1 MKRPSILA
9 LLILTL
15 SIVLMIG
22 CDNGSVS
29 GPAAEKSSGLVKVCL
44 TVDGDSGMA
53 QKSISVSSDI
63 NWASLTFQYN
73 AVPQWSGT
81 NIQGATSWTALPAV
95 YSDNMSLGYFTP
107 GQWVF
112 GIRLL
117 NGGTVIY
124 EGFSDVTSISNT
136 SVSVAVTVHKL
147 IRDVNAGAVRI
158 SVTAPTMQ
166 GENLSVSFGG
176 DASGGP
182 YTANKSSLNG
192 ITTFEYTVP
201 DLGAGSY
208 SFTLSHPASGSGAAV
223 TIDLREG
230 EMAVISGHLDN
241 GIWQVGY
248 ITVNIHSISLNKNEY
263 GSVYKN
269 TDYAAV
275 NDKVS
280 FTAEPFSGSI
290 VQSLN
295 ISYVENEITK
305 YVDYTTNGNLYSF
318 YMPDF
323 DVTINV
329 VFKATDSDVQPA
341 FFKSIVKGIYDTSDA
356 LSFGRSD
363 TPPEVDYF
371 AVKDVRIWFDTSA
384 KKICWYSPNGNI
396 VKFKSGSLA
405 GLFKDFETLTSINLK
420 GLDTSEITDMSS
432 LFENCYDLKSV
443 DFNGVNTRN
452 VRNMSKMFYHAGLHY
467 FPDYDTGV
475 GREDQTHNHRDNS
488 ENIVISNM
496 NFTTNKVENMSYMFS
511 VCAVVDL
518 STTNMSSWNVEKVED
533 FSYMFAGESVSKPS
547 YKYWYNKISGFSISS
562 WNTISSTTFKNMFAL
577 CNRFTEINISG
588 WKFDNVVYV
597 DRMFERCE
605 CLGRVAT
612 QGHAEDNIKVV
623 FPSVTKLTK
632 LEDMLYW
639 FGKDVE
645 FRRENMKAIV
655 ESWDF
660 TGNPNADTLF
670 ANNANNDTSP
680 ETIPSNRIFASENCS
695 NTSANYRQNFKT
707 QTSATTLD
715 GRTLYFGGNGIR
727 GQRIRSIE

>member
-1 MKRPSILA
+1 MNRKNFIATIL
-9 LLILTL
+9 LLFLIFSLI
-15 SIVLMIG
+15 S
-22 CDNGSVS
+22 CDNGSAS
-29 GPAAEKSSGLVKVCL
+29 NAGPNNLVKVSL
-44 TVDGDSGMA
+44 FVGNEVS
-53 QKSISVSSDI
+53 QRSVSVTS
-63 NWASLTFQYN
+63 NMEWENFTFQYN
-73 AVPQWSGT
+73 AVPQWNGT
-81 NIQGATSWTALPAV
+81 NIQGATDWTNLN
-95 YSDNMSLGYFTP
+95 YSDGVSLGYFTP
-107 GQWVF
+107 GQWIF
-112 GIRLL
+112 GVRIF
-117 NGGTVIY
+117 NGETPIY
-124 EGFSDVTSISNT
+124 EGFSPKMNISTSSVEVTVMMRKIITEATIGSISIN
-136 SVSVAVTVHKL
+136 VTVPTIDGDYL
-147 IRDVNAGAVRI
+147 NI
-158 SVTAPTMQ
+158 SC
-166 GENLSVSFGG
+166 N
-176 DASGGP
+176 
-182 YTANKSSLNG
+182 
-192 ITTFEYTVP
+192 
-201 DLGAGSY
+201 
-208 SFTLSHPASGSGAAV
+208 SGAAQAANV
-223 TIDLREG
+223 ERENGISTFTYSINNLVAGNYTITLVHPSANSGAVLAIDLREG

-263 GSVYKN
+263 GNVYKN

-280 FTAEPFSGSI
+280 FTVEPFSGSI
-290 VQSLN
+290 IQSLN

-371 AVKDVRIWFDTSA
+371 AVKDVRIWFDTST

-396 VKFKSGSLA
+396 IKFKSGSLA
-405 GLFKDFETLTSINLK
+405 GLFKDFETLTSISLK
-420 GLDTSEITDMSS
+420 GFDTSEITDMSS

-443 DFNGVNTRN
+443 DFNGINTAE
-452 VRNMSKMFYHAGLHY
+452 VKNMSKMFYHAGLHY
-467 FPDYDTGV
+467 FPDYETGV
-475 GREDQTHNHRDNS
+475 VREDQTHNHRDNS

-518 STTNMSSWNVEKVED
+518 STTNMSSWDVAKVED
-533 FSYMFAGESVSKPS
+533 FSYMFAGESVAKPS
-547 YKYWYNKISGFSISS
+547 YKYWYNKISGFNISS

-612 QGHAEDNIKVV
+612 QGNSEDNIKVV

-632 LEDMLYW
+632 IEDMLYW

-660 TGNPNADTLF
+660 TGNPNADALF

-680 ETIPSNRIFASENCS
+680 ETIPSNRIFSSECCS
-695 NTSANYRQNFKT
+695 NTSVNYRQNFRT
-707 QTSATTLD
+707 IISATTLD
-715 GRTLYFGGNGIR
+715 GRTLYFGGNGVR

>member
-15 SIVLMIG
+15 SIALMIG

-53 QKSISVSSDI
+53 QKSVSVSSDI

-73 AVPQWSGT
+73 AVPQWNGT
-81 NIQGATSWTALPAV
+81 NIQGATSWTALPAA

-117 NGGTVIY
+117 KGGTVLY
-124 EGFSDVTSISNT
+124 EGFSSVTSISNT

-147 IRDVNAGAVRI
+147 IREVYAGSVRI

-166 GENLSVSFGG
+166 GENLSLSYTG
-176 DASGGP
+176 DATGGP

-201 DLGAGSY
+201 DLEAGSY

-223 TIDLREG
+223 AIDLREG

-248 ITVNIHSISLNKNEY
+248 ITVNIHSVSINKNEY
-263 GSVYKN
+263 GLAYLN
-269 TDYAAV
+269 NDFAAV
-275 NDKVS
+275 DDKVS
-280 FTAEPFSGSI
+280 FTLNPLSGSS

-295 ISYVENEITK
+295 ISYVENEVTK
-305 YVDYTTNGNLYSF
+305 YVSYTTNGNLYSF
-318 YMPDF
+318 YMPDY

-329 VFKATDSDVQPA
+329 VFRAVDLDITIA
-341 FFKSIVKGIYDTSDA
+341 FFKSIVQGIYDENEAT
-356 LSFGRSD
+356 SFGRSD
-363 TPPEVDYF
+363 TPPEDDYF
-371 AVKDVRIWFDTSA
+371 AIKDVRVWLNGT
-384 KKICWYSPNGNI
+384 KICWYSPNGNTF
-396 VKFKSGSLA
+396 KFKPGSLKNF
-405 GLFKDFETLTSINLK
+405 FKDCDKLVSIDLR
-420 GLDTSEITDMSS
+420 GIDTSEVTNMAS

-443 DFNGVNTRN
+443 NLSGINTEK
-452 VRNMSKMFYHAGLHY
+452 VTDMSRMFYHAGYHY
-467 FPDYDTGV
+467 FPVYETGTP
-475 GREDQTHNHRDNS
+475 REDQTHNHQDNS
-488 ENIVISNM
+488 ENLVISNM
-496 NFTTNKVENMSYMFS
+496 NFNTGKVLNMSYMFS
-511 VCAVVDL
+511 VCAAVDL
-518 STTNMSSWNVEKVED
+518 SGTNMSSWDVSKCTD
-533 FSYMFAGESVSKPS
+533 FSYMFAGESINKSG
-547 YKYWYNKISGFSISS
+547 YKYWYNKIASFNISS
-562 WNTISSTTFKNMFAL
+562 WNTISATTFRNMFAL
-577 CNRFTEINISG
+577 CNRFTEIDISG

-605 CLGRVAT
+605 CLGRVDT
-612 QGHAEDNIKVV
+612 QGNAADNNKVI
-623 FPSVTKLTK
+623 FPAITKLTK
-632 LEDMLYW
+632 VQDMLYW

-645 FRRENMKAIV
+645 FRRENLKTIV

-660 TGNPNADTLF
+660 TGNPYADSLF
-670 ANNANNDTSP
+670 AVDTNSDTSP
-680 ETIPSNRIFASENCS
+680 ETIPSNRILAYECLS

-707 QTSATTLD
+707 VTSATTID
-715 GRTLYFGGNGIR
+715 GRTLYFGGSGVK
-727 GQRIRSIE
+727 GQRIRSVQ